1 MPPINM
7 NELPRLFFLYAHLM
21 AFAITMS
28 AVLTEDYRLL
38 TRGLR
43 SLREGQLRMTMKIV
57 VPGLLALIVTGLG
70 IAAIDTGME
79 WDQFLSRPKL
89 LAKMCVVLVLVAN
102 GLLLHYF
109 AFPRLTRPSSSPR
122 TMAAFFCLLGAI
134 SAVSWAYASFLGI
147 AKPLAAIMSWADF
160 MSVYGVLVLGG
171 FLCALILLGQ
181 SLVDLLRG
189 PGRRSPCASRKD
201 QEFLANSVL

>member
-1 MPPINM
+1 M

-21 AFAITMS
+21 AFAITLS
-28 AVLTEDYRLL
+28 AVLAEDYRLL
-38 TRGLR
+38 TRGLQ
-43 SLREGQLRMTMKIV
+43 SLREGQLRVTMKIV
-57 VPGLLALIVTGLG
+57 VPGLLALILTGLG
-70 IAAIDTGME
+70 IAAIDTGMA
-79 WDQFLSRPKL
+79 WDQFMSRPKL

-109 AFPRLTRPSSSPR
+109 VFPRLTRTSSAPR
-122 TMAAFFCLLGAI
+122 TMTAFFCLLGAI
-134 SAVSWAYASFLGI
+134 SAVSWGYASFLGI

-181 SLVDLLRG
+181 PLAEMLRG
-189 PGRRSPCASRKD
+189 SARRSHRVSPKD
-201 QEFLANSVL
+201 QGFLVSSML